1 MLKSI
6 VLFAHGSR
14 DPLWHEPIKAIARA
28 VEVQCPG
35 VLVRCAYLEMT
46 SPNLNE
52 CADELNALGVQEMC
66 LFPLFLGVGRHARED
81 LPEQIQS
88 LKNLYP
94 KIQLTVM
101 PSAGEMP
108 EVVSHLASMA
118 IKHLSP

>member
-6 VLFAHGSR
+6 VVFAHGSR
-14 DPLWHEPIKAIARA
+14 DPLWHEPIKAVAQAIQTQR
-28 VEVQCPG
+28 PH

-46 SPNLNE
+46 EPNLND
-52 CADELNALGVQEMC
+52 CARELVSLGVGEMC

-88 LKNLYP
+88 LKALYP
-94 KIQLTVM
+94 NLKLTVM

-108 EVVSHLASMA
+108 EVVSHLANMA
-118 IKHLSP
+118 IKHLSD